1 MVILLSIGVAK
12 NGQIT
17 RFDGMAWLHPK
28 GEPLKGRTAAQLMMR
43 WSIVVSVA
51 LLMLLGGMVPVTI
64 SDDLNSNDI
73 NQQAGAKDPPCP
85 ATNVSSLPPMVS
97 LADQTCLQVSIG
109 TLAPGSL
116 VSIEASITGN
126 SPDLLFFAAN
136 SVGTYLNGQSYR
148 APSIWEADASVE
160 SLSGDAEWHWEVP
173 TDRSE
178 TAWFLILDNLAHSG
192 DQGNGGQGGG
202 DSNITISVTFPTMSY
217 WTLIDSLQVLAPGSH
232 VALLGP
238 SELTLD
244 VGTQVSVT
252 ALPLSG
258 VGDLFILTESQKDT
272 YLLGGGG
279 AFWVPGTQMLSIST
293 ATSQPWIVPSDLA
306 GEPLYLFLDNEAG
319 PTGGGDGSSALRI
332 TVSVILLPVLNP
344 VISSADNLND
354 VDVKKQVS
362 FDVESTPNLSQQV
375 DLSQTE
381 WDFDGDGSTDATGES
396 VTTSFSSPGN
406 RSVKAT
412 IHGPDDRISSNT
424 IAVTVIDSSNPNSS
438 ILGFDIWQRDV
449 DASFTLTSTSI
460 DNWQVIR
467 EEWRVDGVLISSY
480 TTSLPSSFTHAINT
494 TGDHVVEL
502 TAVDGAN
509 NIDATIVTVI
519 VRDGTKPVVGDIV
532 AIDTVMV
539 GTSMTFSVNASDP
552 ESEQL
557 GYNWDFDKEVD
568 SDGDSVT
575 GNDVDATGSTVEWT
589 FSTAKPTYVTVT
601 VTNDANI
608 SKTVQVLVDV
618 EADPTAVSSTSS
630 PLDSLVPFIILVI
643 IAVLG
648 GGGWF
653 AWRKRKEKLHEEA
666 VALAQAAS
674 EEEAEEP
681 EPERDDQLSMYA
693 PSGSQS
699 GGYGGGGDASIAALA
714 GTSYSQGTVS
724 EDALAAFGDDDDE
737 PQKVAEKDPILDDLD
752 FLRSKDEKPVT
763 EVAKV
768 EAEPEVPATKPEGKV
783 AKRSSGIALPDSAG
797 VTTSRQS
804 VQSKAAPVQQDSPT
818 AKPVV
823 EPKPEPEE
831 VDSTTVKA
839 SCPSCEQMFA
849 VDMPHDIEH
858 ALVACP
864 KCDQRIRLEK

>member
-1 MVILLSIGVAK
+1 MEKSLSIGVAK
-12 NGQIT
+12 SGKIT
-17 RFDGMAWLHPK
+17 PFEGMIWLHPK

-43 WSIVVSVA
+43 WSVVVSVA
-51 LLMLLGGMVPVTI
+51 LLMLLGSIVPATI
-64 SDDLNSNDI
+64 SDDLNLN
-73 NQQAGAKDPPCP
+73 NFQQQAGAKDPPCP
-85 ATNVSSLPPMVS
+85 ATNTSSLPPMVN
-97 LADQTCLQVSIG
+97 LADQTCLQVSLG

-116 VSIEASITGN
+116 VSIQASVTGN
-126 SPDLLFFAAN
+126 SPDLLIFAAN

-148 APSIWEADASVE
+148 TSSIWEADASVE

-173 TDRSE
+173 SIPSSP

-258 VGDLFILTESQKDT
+258 VGDLFILTEAQKDT

-293 ATSQPWIVPSDLA
+293 PTSQPWIVPSDLA

-332 TVSVILLPVLNP
+332 TVSVTLLPVLNP
-344 VISSADNLND
+344 AISSADDLND
-354 VDVKKQVS
+354 VDVKELIS

-381 WDFDGDGSTDATGES
+381 WDFDEDGSTDATGES
-396 VTTSFSSPGN
+396 VTTLFSSPGN
-406 RSVKAT
+406 RLVKAI
-412 IHGPDDRISSNT
+412 IHGPDGRSNSNT

-438 ILGFDIWQRDV
+438 ILGSDVWQRDV

-460 DNWQVIR
+460 DNWQVVR
-467 EEWRVDGVLISSY
+467 EEWRVDGVLISSS

-494 TGDHVVEL
+494 TGDHIVEL

-509 NIDATIVTVI
+509 NIDATVVTII

-532 AIDTVMV
+532 ANDTVMV
-539 GTSMTFSVNASDP
+539 GTAMTFSVNATDP
-552 ESEQL
+552 ESEL
-557 GYNWDFDKEVD
+557 LRYNWDFDKEVD
-568 SDGDSVT
+568 SDGDNVT
-575 GNDVDATGSTVEWT
+575 GNDVDATGSTVSWS

-601 VTNDANI
+601 VTNDEND
-608 SKTVQVLVDV
+608 SKTVQILIDV
-618 EADPTAVSSTSS
+618 EADPTAVGSSSS
-630 PLDSLVPFIILVI
+630 PLDSIAPFIILVI
-643 IAVLG
+643 VVMLG
-648 GGGWF
+648 AGGWF
-653 AWRKRKEKLHEEA
+653 AWRKRKENLHQEA
-666 VALAQAAS
+666 VSLAQAAS
-674 EEEAEEP
+674 EEEAQGP
-681 EPERDDQLSMYA
+681 EPERDDQLTMYA
-693 PSGSQS
+693 PAGSQS
-699 GGYGGGGDASIAALA
+699 GGYGGGGDDGIAALA
-714 GTSYSQGTVS
+714 GTGYSQGIVS
-724 EDALAAFGDDDDE
+724 EDALAAFGDDE
-737 PQKVAEKDPILDDLD
+737 AIEVGEKDPILDDLD
-752 FLRSKDEKPVT
+752 FLRSKDAKPAT
-763 EVAKV
+763 EVA
-768 EAEPEVPATKPEGKV
+768 APEPEHQATASKPEGKV
-783 AKRSSGIALPDSAG
+783 AKLSSGITLPDSAG
-797 VTTSRQS
+797 VATSRQP
-804 VQSKAAPVQQDSPT
+804 VQSKAEPVQKDSPT
-818 AKPVV
+818 AKPVA
-823 EPKPEPEE
+823 EPEPEE

-849 VDMPHDIEH
+849 VDMPNDIEQ

>member
-1 MVILLSIGVAK
+1 MAKSLSIGVAK
-12 NGQIT
+12 IGKIT
-17 RFDGMAWLHPK
+17 RFEGMIWLHPK

-51 LLMLLGGMVPVTI
+51 LLMLLGSIVPGTI
-64 SDDLNSNDI
+64 SDDLNLN
-73 NQQAGAKDPPCP
+73 NFHQQAGAKDPPCP
-85 ATNVSSLPPMVS
+85 ATNVSSLPPMVNLS
-97 LADQTCLQVSIG
+97 DQTCLQVSLG

-116 VSIEASITGN
+116 VSIQASVTGN
-126 SPDLLFFAAN
+126 SPDLLIFAAN

-148 APSIWEADASVE
+148 TSSIWEADASVE

-202 DSNITISVTFPTMSY
+202 DSFITISVTFPTMSY

-244 VGTQVSVT
+244 AGTQVSVT

-258 VGDLFILTESQKDT
+258 MGDLFILTESQKDA

-344 VISSADNLND
+344 MISSADDLND
-354 VDVKKQVS
+354 VDVKEQTS
-362 FDVESTPNLSQQV
+362 FDVGSTPNLSQQA

-381 WDFDGDGSTDATGES
+381 WDFNGDGSTDATGES
-396 VTTSFSSPGN
+396 VTTMFSSPGN

-438 ILGFDIWQRDV
+438 ILGSNVWQRDV

-460 DNWQVIR
+460 DNWQVVR
-467 EEWRVDGVLISSY
+467 EEWRVDGVLISSS

-494 TGDHVVEL
+494 TGEHIVEL

-509 NIDATIVTVI
+509 NIDATVVTII

-532 AIDTVMV
+532 ANDTVMV
-539 GTSMTFSVNASDP
+539 GTAMTFSVSASDP
-552 ESEQL
+552 ESEL
-557 GYNWDFDKEVD
+557 LRYNWDFDKEVD

-575 GNDVDATGSTVEWT
+575 GNDVDATGSTVSWS

-601 VTNDANI
+601 VTNDEND
-608 SKTVQVLVDV
+608 SKTVQILIDV
-618 EADPTAVSSTSS
+618 EADPTALSGSSS
-630 PLDSLVPFIILVI
+630 PLNSFAPFIILVI
-643 IAVLG
+643 VVLLG
-648 GGGWF
+648 AGGWF
-653 AWRKRKEKLHEEA
+653 AWRKRKENLHQEA
-666 VALAQAAS
+666 VSLAQAAS
-674 EEEAEEP
+674 EEEAQVP
-681 EPERDDQLSMYA
+681 EPERDDQLTMYA
-693 PSGSQS
+693 PAASQS
-699 GGYGGGGDASIAALA
+699 GGYGGGGDDSIAALA
-714 GTSYSQGTVS
+714 GTGYSQGIVS
-724 EDALAAFGDDDDE
+724 EDALAAFGEDDE
-737 PQKVAEKDPILDDLD
+737 ILEVTEKDPILDDLD
-752 FLRSKDEKPVT
+752 FLRSKDAKPAT
-763 EVAKV
+763 EVA
-768 EAEPEVPATKPEGKV
+768 ASEPEQQAVASKPEGKV
-783 AKRSSGIALPDSAG
+783 AKGSSGIALPDSAG
-797 VTTSRQS
+797 VATSRQP
-804 VQSKAAPVQQDSPT
+804 VQSKAEPVHQDSPT
-818 AKPVV
+818 AKPVA
-823 EPKPEPEE
+823 EPEPEG

-849 VDMPHDIEH
+849 VDMPNDIEQ

>member
-1 MVILLSIGVAK
+1 M
-12 NGQIT
+12 
-17 RFDGMAWLHPK
+17 WLHPK
-28 GEPLKGRTAAQLMMR
+28 GELLKGRTSAQLMMR
-43 WSIVVSVA
+43 WSVAVSVA
-51 LLMLLGGMVPVTI
+51 LLMLLGSMVPATI
-64 SDDLNSNDI
+64 SNGLDLDNI

-85 ATNVSSLPPMVS
+85 ATNVSNLPPMVN
-97 LADQTCLQVSIG
+97 LADQTCLQVSLG

-116 VSIEASITGN
+116 VSIEATVTGN
-126 SPDLLFFAAN
+126 SADLLFFAAN
-136 SVGTYLNGQSYR
+136 SVGTYLNDQSYR
-148 APSIWEADASVE
+148 TSSIWEADASVE

-192 DQGNGGQGGG
+192 DQGNGGQGGN

-244 VGTQVSVT
+244 AGTQVSVT

-279 AFWVPGTQMLSIST
+279 SFWVPGTQMLSITT
-293 ATSQPWIVPSDLA
+293 ATSQPWTVPSDLA
-306 GEPLYLFLDNEAG
+306 GQPLYLFLDNEAG
-319 PTGGGDGSSALRI
+319 PTGGGDGLSPLRI
-332 TVSVILLPVLNP
+332 TVSVTLLPVLNP
-344 VISSADNLND
+344 VISSADDLTD
-354 VDVKKQVS
+354 VDVKEQVS
-362 FDVESTPNLSQQV
+362 FDVESTPNLSQQA

-381 WDFDGDGSTDATGES
+381 WDFDGDGSIDATGES
-396 VTTSFSSPGN
+396 VTTLFSSPGN
-406 RSVKAT
+406 RSVKA
-412 IHGPDDRISSNT
+412 IIIGPDGRSSSNT
-424 IAVTVIDSSNPNSS
+424 IPVSVIDSSNPNSS
-438 ILGFDIWQRDV
+438 ILGSDTWQRDV
-449 DASFTLTSTSI
+449 DASFTLTSTSV
-460 DNWQVIR
+460 DNWQVVR
-467 EEWRVDGVLISSY
+467 EEWRVDGTLISSF
-480 TTSLPSSFTHAINT
+480 TNSLPSSFTHAINT
-494 TGDHVVEL
+494 TGEHIVEL

-509 NIDATIVTVI
+509 NIDATVVTII

-532 AIDTVMV
+532 AIDTVMA

-552 ESEQL
+552 ESDQL
-557 GYNWDFDKEVD
+557 AYTWDFDKEVD

-575 GNDVDATGSTVEWT
+575 GNDIDATGSTVAWT
-589 FSTAKPTYVTVT
+589 FSVAKPTYVTVT
-601 VTNDANI
+601 VTNDANL
-608 SKTVQVLVDV
+608 SKTVQILVDV
-618 EADPTAVSSTSS
+618 EVDPSAVSSSSS

-643 IAVLG
+643 IVVLG

-653 AWRKRKEKLHEEA
+653 AWNKRKAKLHEEA

-674 EEEAEEP
+674 EEEAQEP
-681 EPERDDQLSMYA
+681 EPERDDQLTMYA

-714 GTSYSQGTVS
+714 GTGYSQGIVS
-724 EDALAAFGDDDDE
+724 DDALAAFGDDDE
-737 PQKVAEKDPILDDLD
+737 PQEVAEKDPILDDLD
-752 FLRSKDEKPVT
+752 FLRSKDEKPAT
-763 EVAKV
+763 EVAKPQS
-768 EAEPEVPATKPEGKV
+768 EPQAPTIKSEGKV

-797 VTTSRQS
+797 VSTPQPS
-804 VQSKAAPVQQDSPT
+804 VQSKAAPT
-818 AKPVV
+818 AKPVA
-823 EPKPEPEE
+823 EPEPEV

-849 VDMPHDIEH
+849 VDMPNDVEQ

>member
-1 MVILLSIGVAK
+1 M
-12 NGQIT
+12 
-17 RFDGMAWLHPK
+17 WLHPK
-28 GEPLKGRTAAQLMMR
+28 GELLKGRTSAQLMMR
-43 WSIVVSVA
+43 WSVAVSVA
-51 LLMLLGGMVPVTI
+51 LLMLLGSMVPAMI
-64 SDDLNSNDI
+64 SNGLDLNNI

-85 ATNVSSLPPMVS
+85 ATNVSNLPPMVT
-97 LADQTCLQVSIG
+97 LADQTCLQVSLG

-116 VSIEASITGN
+116 VSIEATVTGN
-126 SPDLLFFAAN
+126 SADLLFFAAN
-136 SVGTYLNGQSYR
+136 SVGTYLNDQSYR
-148 APSIWEADASVE
+148 TPSIWEADASVE

-192 DQGNGGQGGG
+192 DQGNGGQGGN

-244 VGTQVSVT
+244 AGTQVSVT

-279 AFWVPGTQMLSIST
+279 SFWVPGTQMLSITT
-293 ATSQPWIVPSDLA
+293 ATSQPWTVPSDLA
-306 GEPLYLFLDNEAG
+306 GQPLYLFLDNEAG
-319 PTGGGDGSSALRI
+319 PTGGGDGLSPLRI
-332 TVSVILLPVLNP
+332 TVSVTLLPVLDP
-344 VISSADNLND
+344 VISSADDLTD
-354 VDVKKQVS
+354 VDVKEQVS
-362 FDVESTPNLSQQV
+362 FDVESTPNLSQQA

-381 WDFDGDGSTDATGES
+381 WDFDGDGSIDATGES
-396 VTTSFSSPGN
+396 VTTLFSSPGN
-406 RSVKAT
+406 RSVKA
-412 IHGPDDRISSNT
+412 IIIGPDGRSSSNT
-424 IAVTVIDSSNPNSS
+424 IPVSVIDTSNPNSS
-438 ILGFDIWQRDV
+438 ILGSDTWQRDV
-449 DASFTLTSTSI
+449 DASFTLTSTSV
-460 DNWQVIR
+460 DNWQVVR
-467 EEWRVDGVLISSY
+467 EEWRVDGILISSF
-480 TTSLPSSFTHAINT
+480 TNSLPSSFTHAINT
-494 TGDHVVEL
+494 TGEHIVEL

-509 NIDATIVTVI
+509 NIDATVVTII

-552 ESEQL
+552 ESDQL
-557 GYNWDFDKEVD
+557 AYTWDFDKEVD

-575 GNDVDATGSTVEWT
+575 GNDIDATGSTVAWT
-589 FSTAKPTYVTVT
+589 FSVAKPTYVTVT
-601 VTNDANI
+601 VTNDANL
-608 SKTVQVLVDV
+608 SKTVQILVDV
-618 EADPTAVSSTSS
+618 EADPTAVSSSSS

-643 IAVLG
+643 IVVLG

-653 AWRKRKEKLHEEA
+653 AWKKRKEQLHQEA
-666 VALAQAAS
+666 ADLAQAAS
-674 EEEAEEP
+674 EEAQEP
-681 EPERDDQLSMYA
+681 EPERDDQLTMYA
-693 PSGSQS
+693 PSASQS

-714 GTSYSQGTVS
+714 GTGYSQGIVS
-724 EDALAAFGDDDDE
+724 DDALAAFGDDDE
-737 PQKVAEKDPILDDLD
+737 PQEVAEKEPILDDLD
-752 FLRSKDEKPVT
+752 FLRSKDAKPEP
-763 EVAKV
+763 EVAKPQ
-768 EAEPEVPATKPEGKV
+768 AQSSTTKPEGKV

-797 VTTSRQS
+797 VSTSQPS
-804 VQSKAAPVQQDSPT
+804 VQSKAAPI
-818 AKPVV
+818 AKPVTEP
-823 EPKPEPEE
+823 EPKV

-849 VDMPHDIEH
+849 VDMPNDVEQ

>member
-1 MVILLSIGVAK
+1 MVILQSIGVAK
-12 NGQIT
+12 SGKIT
-17 RFDGMAWLHPK
+17 RFDGMTWLHPK

-43 WSIVVSVA
+43 WSVVVSVA
-51 LLMLLGGMVPVTI
+51 LLMLLSSMVPVTI

-85 ATNVSSLPPMVS
+85 ATNVSSLPPMVT
-97 LADQTCLQVSIG
+97 LADQTCLQVSLG
-109 TLAPGSL
+109 TLTPGSL

-126 SPDLLFFAAN
+126 SSDLLFFAAN

-148 APSIWEADASVE
+148 TSSIWEADASVE

-279 AFWVPGTQMLSIST
+279 AFWVPGTDMLSIST

-344 VISSADNLND
+344 VISSVDNLND
-354 VDVKKQVS
+354 VDVKEQIS

-396 VTTSFSSPGN
+396 VTTLFPSPGN

-412 IHGPDDRISSNT
+412 IHGPDGRISSNT

-438 ILGFDIWQRDV
+438 ILGSDIWQRDV
-449 DASFTLTSTSI
+449 DASFTLTSTST

-467 EEWRVDGVLISSY
+467 EEWRVDGVLISSS

-502 TAVDGAN
+502 TVVDGAN

-618 EADPTAVSSTSS
+618 EADPTAVGSTSS

-643 IAVLG
+643 VVVLG

-666 VALAQAAS
+666 VSLAQAAS

-681 EPERDDQLSMYA
+681 EPERDDQLTMYA

-714 GTSYSQGTVS
+714 GTGYSQGTVS
-724 EDALAAFGDDDDE
+724 EDALAAFGDDDE
-737 PQKVAEKDPILDDLD
+737 LQEVAEKDPILDDLD
-752 FLRSKDEKPVT
+752 FLRSKDEKPAT

-768 EAEPEVPATKPEGKV
+768 EAEPEAPATKPEGKV

-797 VTTSRQS
+797 VTTSRSS

-818 AKPVV
+818 AKPVA
-823 EPKPEPEE
+823 ELEPEPEE

-849 VDMPHDIEH
+849 VDMPNDIEQ